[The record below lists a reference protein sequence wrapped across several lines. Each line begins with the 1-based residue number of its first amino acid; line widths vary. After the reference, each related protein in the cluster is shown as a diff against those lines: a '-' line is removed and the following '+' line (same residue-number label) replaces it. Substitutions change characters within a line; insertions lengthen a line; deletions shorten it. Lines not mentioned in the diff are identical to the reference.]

1 MKQYNIL
8 VTGGAGFIGSHVVD
22 AYIAA
27 GHRVTVIDNLS
38 TGNRAFIHPKADF
51 VNADVNDK
59 KIALLFKRKR
69 FDIVNH
75 HAAQVDVRISVS
87 DPYRDATTNIMGS
100 INIFENARIAGC
112 KKIIFISSGGVM
124 YGECKTPQPETAL
137 PQPISPYGISKFT
150 VEQYLRFYA
159 ATYHIPYTI
168 LRYGNVYGP
177 RQNPKG
183 EAGVVA
189 IFSDRML
196 VNNDVLI
203 FGTGSQKRDY
213 VYVKDI
219 AAYNC
224 AALDKGAYQIVNIG
238 TGVCTS
244 VNGLFKSMAQ
254 CYGYAKKPQHKL
266 RRAGELEVSML
277 DVTKAK
283 KVFGRSCAYSLQQ
296 GLDETCAYYKKM
308 QNAECKMHNEE

>member
-8 VTGGAGFIGSHVVD
+8 VTGGAGFIGSHVAD

-38 TGNRAFIHPKADF
+38 TGNRAFVNPKADF
-51 VNADVNDK
+51 FECDIND
-59 KIALLFKRKR
+59 ARVATLFTKKR

-75 HAAQVDVRISVS
+75 HAAQVDVRISVG
-87 DPYRDATTNIMGS
+87 DPYFDATTNIMGS
-100 INIFENARIAGC
+100 INLFENARTHGC
-112 KKIIFISSGGVM
+112 KKMIFISSGGVM
-124 YGECKTPQPETAL
+124 YGECKTPQPETAPL
-137 PQPISPYGISKFT
+137 QPISPYGISKLT
-150 VEQYLRFYA
+150 VERYLAFYA

-196 VNNDVLI
+196 ANDTVLI
-203 FGTGSQKRDY
+203 FGTGYQKRDY

-219 AAYNC
+219 AAYNL
-224 AALDKGAYQIVNIG
+224 AALDNGANQIVNIG
-238 TGVCTS
+238 TGICTS
-244 VNGLFKSMAQ
+244 VNALFKSMAH
-254 CYGYAKKPQHKL
+254 CYDYAKKSLHKP
-266 RRAGELEVSML
+266 RRAGELEASML

-283 KVFGRSCAYSLQQ
+283 KVFRRSCAYSLQQ
-296 GLDETCAYYKKM
+296 GLEETCAYYKAM
-308 QNAECKMHNEE
+308 QNIS